1 MRNRP
6 DRIRPG
12 ALHRSCRYLFVLPPI
27 GFAGIAERVCLVLR
41 CVRLS
46 IVPSRTR
53 VPSRVAGGTSSA
65 QRPAPHPPGRITP
78 GLSHCRLGH
87 RPEPRTPG
95 SGGPPADFRLDRVA
109 GRRQAPFAE
118 SAAGTGHSAQRIDAQ
133 GRRPRRP
140 TWLAGP
146 PHLKGDACVA
156 PYCVPPGGPD
166 CPCRD
171 ESPDFGRSPAAG
183 TPSGG
188 YPNPAWMFE
197 RPGRGAAPLSL
208 RAGVLSA
215 PPVFLHS
222 DGGGRR
228 RRCTGACSSWRR
240 RRGWCALVPTGCGC
254 LGACIPR

>member
-1 MRNRP
+1 MACP
-6 DRIRPG
+6 VDSLVSACG
-12 ALHRSCRYLFVLPPI
+12 A
-27 GFAGIAERVCLVLR
+27 
-41 CVRLS
+41 
-46 IVPSRTR
+46 
-53 VPSRVAGGTSSA
+53 
-65 QRPAPHPPGRITP
+65 RPAARAPSPRSATP
-78 GLSHCRLGH
+78 RSNCRCRLRGH
-87 RPEPRTPG
+87 RTVRPVRVGLLPIFVSIG
-95 SGGPPADFRLDRVA
+95 VA

-118 SAAGTGHSAQRIDAQ
+118 SAAGTGHSALRIDAQ
-133 GRRPRRP
+133 GRRLPSPDMAGRPRP
-140 TWLAGP
+140 IP
-146 PHLKGDACVA
+146 KGDAGVR
-156 PYCVPPGGPD
+156 PYCVPRGGPD

-208 RAGVLSA
+208 RAGALSA

-222 DGGGRR
+222 DEGGRR